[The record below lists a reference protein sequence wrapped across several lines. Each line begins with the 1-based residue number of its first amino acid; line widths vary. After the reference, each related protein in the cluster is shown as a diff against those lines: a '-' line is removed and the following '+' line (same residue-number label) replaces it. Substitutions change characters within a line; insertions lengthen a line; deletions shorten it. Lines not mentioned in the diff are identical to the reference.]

1 VTSTRAVPAAAAAGS
16 LLALVVVS
24 GCGAADDPKADPPPS
39 PSASTSTSASPS
51 RSASASTSLP
61 PEPRGTA
68 PNDVKTTTTTSA
80 LPVPEG
86 GPDLKEPY
94 ASAWKAQRA
103 KRLAA
108 LKAGKPLV
116 DSSTLCLP
124 EGMPTIMG
132 AIFPIEILQTPRQVT
147 VLAEFLTQTR
157 RIYLDKPMP
166 PVEEIAPSYYGFS
179 SGHWSGDTLDVI
191 TRGVRKEV
199 EFFEIPHSDQMT
211 ITEHLR
217 LVGPKLLENKV
228 VIDDPAYLKKPYAFT
243 IGYRR
248 KDDYRI
254 MEYICDAKKDLIS
267 PDGTVSMKVEDD
279 KR

>member
-1 VTSTRAVPAAAAAGS
+1 MERIVTALKIIVVALAAIPAVIALPIAAKAQATAAPDITGIWERYP
-16 LLALVVVS
+16 
-24 GCGAADDPKADPPPS
+24 DPF
-39 PSASTSTSASPS
+39 ASDASVFM
-51 RSASASTSLP
+51 
-61 PEPRGTA
+61 
-68 PNDVKTTTTTSA
+68 D
-80 LPVPEG
+80 LPVPDG

-94 ASAWKAQRA
+94 AGAWKAQRA

-108 LKAGKPLV
+108 LKAGTPLV

-132 AIFPIEILQTPRQVT
+132 AIFPIEILQTPGQVT

-166 PVEEIAPSYYGFS
+166 PTEEIAPSYYGFS
-179 SGHWSGDTLDVI
+179 SGHWNGDTLVVI

-199 EFFEIPHSDQMT
+199 EFFEIPHSEQMT

-217 LVGPKLLENKV
+217 LVRPKLIENKV

-254 MEYICDAKKDLIS
+254 MEYICDAKKDVIN
-267 PDGTVSMKVEDD
+267 PDGTVSMKVEGD